1 MLDRGRGDSRDTLP
15 YSIQPEFEEVAAAV
29 DQMGGPVD
37 VLSQQ

>member
-1 MLDRGRGDSRDTLP
+1 MLDRWRGDSRDTLP